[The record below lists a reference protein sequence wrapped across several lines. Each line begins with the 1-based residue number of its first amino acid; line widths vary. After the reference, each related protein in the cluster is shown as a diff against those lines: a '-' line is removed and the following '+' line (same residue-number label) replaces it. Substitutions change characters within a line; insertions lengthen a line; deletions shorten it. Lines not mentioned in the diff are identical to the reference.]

1 MLGSCLRIDCGRVGK
16 ELEDG
21 VGVYAVVVA
30 RMVLIGFLEGS
41 VFVER
46 VWMLLH

>member
-1 MLGSCLRIDCGRVGK
+1 MQGPCLRIDCGRVGK

-30 RMVLIGFLEGS
+30 RLVVNGFLEGS
-41 VFVER
+41 VVVE
-46 VWMLLH
+46 